1 MSLLYNSFKIFS
13 HQVVKV
19 RPLLPHTTHLFQD
32 NCFLMV
38 SLYKCLLLG
47 KKAVHYCDNLEVSQN
62 YPLTTNPPPCFN
74 KCLLWLCCGGK
85 IKRVI

>member
-1 MSLLYNSFKIFS
+1 MMSLLYNSFKIFS

-47 KKAVHYCDNLEVSQN
+47 KKAVHCAVTISRS
-62 YPLTTNPPPCFN
+62 PRT
-74 KCLLWLCCGGK
+74 
-85 IKRVI
+85 IH

>member
-1 MSLLYNSFKIFS
+1 MMSLLYNSFKIFS

-47 KKAVHYCDNLEVSQN
+47 KKAVFHCTAVTISRSLE
-62 YPLTTNPPPCFN
+62 PATNN
-74 KCLLWLCCGGK
+74 
-85 IKRVI
+85 